1 MKTVS
6 WYLHSFQ
13 MVIDD
18 LIIITPDREYQH
30 ISFGRALNQYGD
42 LRVSTA
48 VISAGLV
55 TLILSAGN
63 GSEVISYV

>member
-13 MVIDD
+13 VMIDD
-18 LIIITPDREYQH
+18 LVVITPDRQH
-30 ISFGRALNQYGD
+30 HVLSFGRALNEYGH

-48 VISAGLV
+48 VISSGNV
-55 TLILSAGN
+55 TLILDCAK
-63 GSEVISYV
+63 